1 MSYHHLTIEERACL
15 HQYYKN
21 GLKVTE
27 IAEMLG
33 RNKSTISRE
42 LRRNKSRDE
51 GYNTIRVVT
60 KIK

>member
-21 GLKVTE
+21 GLKITE

-51 GYNTIRVVT
+51 GDRLSS
-60 KIK
+60 